1 MKRHKSPLLV
11 ATEFFFLVL
20 EKSQTIYNTG
30 QGIMWMYRWIIQ
42 SVAQKTAESRAITR
56 RVEGYN
62 LLVFKK
68 NDE

>member
-1 MKRHKSPLLV
+1 MERHKSPLLV
-11 ATEFFFLVL
+11 ATDFFLVL

-30 QGIMWMYRWIIQ
+30 QGNMWMYRWIIQ
-42 SVAQKTAESRAITR
+42 SGAQKTAESRALTR

>member
-1 MKRHKSPLLV
+1 MERHKSPLLV
-11 ATEFFFLVL
+11 ATELFFLVL

-30 QGIMWMYRWIIQ
+30 RGNMWMYRWIIQ
-42 SVAQKTAESRAITR
+42 SGAQKTTESKAIAR

-68 NDE
+68 SDE